1 MRESH
6 EVGTLAAQ
14 QITVGILGLGRSG
27 WGIHGAGLGDLP
39 DQYRVAAVADPM
51 PERQQE
57 AKDKFGCEVYD
68 TPEDL
73 IANAAVELVTVAT
86 PSHTHVPLAKQALAA
101 GKHVVVEKPMGG
113 SVAEIDELI
122 AAAEQA
128 DRVVTAFQNQRLDPS
143 FLAAKEV
150 FASGRIGEVV
160 LIRRT
165 VHRFQRRTDWQT
177 LRSHVGGELP
187 NTALHFLDQLLTL
200 VPEGMPVELLADL
213 RQLNS
218 AGDAEDHVKLTMR
231 PESGPVIDL
240 ESTMLAASPQ
250 DSWYVMGSSGSIT
263 GTPSELT
270 VKWTDLST
278 LPPVEASA
286 ETPEGRKYG
295 NGETY
300 EWQTET
306 IQVPPPNQR
315 TQTYYRKLYA
325 TLREGAELFVTPA
338 SVRRVSEIVDRAR
351 AQSNF
356 A

>member
-1 MRESH
+1 M
-6 EVGTLAAQ
+6 GTLAAQ

-27 WGIHGAGLGDLP
+27 WGIHAKGISDLP
-39 DQYRVAAVADPM
+39 DQFRIAAVADPL

-57 AKDKFGCEVYD
+57 ANEKFGCEVFN
-68 TPEDL
+68 TPEEL
-73 IANAAVELVTVAT
+73 IAGSDVELVVVAT
-86 PSHTHVPLAKQALAA
+86 PSHTHAPLAEQALAA
-101 GKHVVVEKPMGG
+101 GKNVVVEKPMAG
-113 SVAEIDELI
+113 SVAEIDKLS
-122 AAAEQA
+122 AAAEKSG
-128 DRVVTAFQNQRLDPS
+128 RILTAFQNQRLDPS

-150 FASGRIGEVV
+150 FDSGRIGEVV

-177 LRSHVGGELP
+177 LRSHGGGELP

-200 VPEGMPVELLADL
+200 VPEDMPVEVLADL

-231 PESGPVIDL
+231 PESGPVLDL
-240 ESTMLAASPQ
+240 ESTMLAATPQ
-250 DSWYVMGSSGSIT
+250 DSWYVIGSAGSIT
-263 GTPSELT
+263 GSPSELT
-270 VKWTDLST
+270 VKWTDLSA

-286 ETPEGRKYG
+286 DTPEGRKYG

-306 IQVPPPNQR
+306 IDVPPPNQR
-315 TQTYYRKLYA
+315 TQTYYGKLYA
-325 TLREGAELFVTPA
+325 TLREGAELFVTPS

-351 AQSNF
+351 KQTNF